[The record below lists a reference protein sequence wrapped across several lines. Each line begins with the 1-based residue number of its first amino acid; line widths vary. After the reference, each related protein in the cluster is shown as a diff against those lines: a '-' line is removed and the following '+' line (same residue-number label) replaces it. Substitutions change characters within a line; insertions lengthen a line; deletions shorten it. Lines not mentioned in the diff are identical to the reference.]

1 MKQTLF
7 SAITLVAMMLCGG
20 LGYAG
25 AKAKTPAADIEAG
38 STAQPQ
44 AQVAES
50 QTEKAGQAPHA
61 TGKERAAEVGKG
73 KKKGLEK
80 QGYTIGGGE
89 AKPGK
94 TEKASKDEE
103 EETEPAIVIGETS
116 SDKET
121 KPKTEP
127 KATPK
132 PAPEKTE
139 EPAEQPQEKRGGGF
153 GR

>member
-7 SAITLVAMMLCGG
+7 SSITLVALMLCGVV
-20 LGYAG
+20 GYAG
-25 AKAKTPAADIEAG
+25 AKAKTPAADIESGA
-38 STAQPQ
+38 TAQPQ
-44 AQVAES
+44 AKVAES
-50 QTEKAGQAPHA
+50 QAEKTSPAPHA

-89 AKPGK
+89 AKSGK
-94 TEKASKDEE
+94 TEKAPQEEE

-116 SDKET
+116 SGKEG
-121 KPKTEP
+121 KPQTEP
-127 KATPK
+127 KAEPK
-132 PAPEKTE
+132 PKPEKTE
-139 EPAEQPQEKRGGGF
+139 EPAEQPQDNRGGGF